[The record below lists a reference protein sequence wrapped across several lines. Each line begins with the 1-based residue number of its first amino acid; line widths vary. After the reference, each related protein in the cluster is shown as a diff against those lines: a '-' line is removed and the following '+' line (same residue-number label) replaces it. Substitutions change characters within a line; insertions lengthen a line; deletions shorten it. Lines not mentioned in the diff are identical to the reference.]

1 MLSIQAFVLS
11 VVPLHEIRVDDGV
24 VAEAARSQVSR
35 ARCSGLVR
43 TSSNASWPST
53 GRICSAR
60 RRPFA
65 VNRMS
70 VAPVC
75 GPLRL
80 HSLSPCRMAKTRC
93 SELPMSLKIQGSVF
107 PA

>member
-1 MLSIQAFVLS
+1 MNT
-11 VVPLHEIRVDDGV
+11 
-24 VAEAARSQVSR
+24 VSNPYLLG
-35 ARCSGLVR
+35 SH
-43 TSSNASWPST
+43 
-53 GRICSAR
+53 
-60 RRPFA
+60 
-65 VNRMS
+65 
-70 VAPVC
+70 APVC